1 VRNRTKLQ
9 ILGILILLGG
19 GALLTGCKSTPDLS
33 SANAQKLIQA
43 KYDATPAAGA
53 NISVN
58 DLGMRQ
64 GFTAKYW
71 VRTKEYPNKFWADF
85 TLTPDG
91 KKAVAL
97 PSGKDVIEWRP
108 ESADDKNYAITVIS
122 VATSHLKAKD
132 VKDPQDEVGGTKSTT
147 YTESVSL
154 DGVPSGL
161 QEIAHNP
168 GNQLSVRRTA
178 TFAVDG
184 GAWKLES
191 IN

>member
-1 VRNRTKLQ
+1 MRNRTKLQ
-9 ILGILILLGG
+9 ILGILVLLSG
-19 GALLTGCKSTPDLS
+19 GALLTGCKSAPDLS
-33 SANAQKLIQA
+33 AADAQKLIQA

-71 VRTKEYPNKFWADF
+71 TRTKEYPNKFWADF

-122 VATSHLKAKD
+122 VATNHLKAKD
-132 VKDPQDEVGGTKSTT
+132 VKDPQDEVGGTKSVI

-154 DGVPSGL
+154 DGCLPRCRISL
-161 QEIAHNP
+161 TTRAI
-168 GNQLSVRRTA
+168 S
-178 TFAVDG
+178 
-184 GAWKLES
+184 
-191 IN
+191 

>member
-1 VRNRTKLQ
+1 MINQAKLQ
-9 ILGILILLGG
+9 IVGMLIVLSGG
-19 GALLTGCKSTPDLS
+19 MLLTGCKSTPDLS
-33 SANAQKLIQA
+33 SADAQKLIQA

-71 VRTKEYPNKFWADF
+71 TRTKEYPNKFWADF

-122 VATSHLKAKD
+122 MATNHLKAKD
-132 VKDPQDEVGGTKSTT
+132 VKDPQDEVGGTKSAT

-154 DGVPSGL
+154 DGVPPAL
-161 QEIAHNP
+161 QDIAHNP
-168 GNQLSVRRTA
+168 GNQLSFKRTA
-178 TFAVDG
+178 TFAADG
-184 GAWKLES
+184 GAWKLQS

>member
-1 VRNRTKLQ
+1 MRNRAKLQ
-9 ILGILILLGG
+9 ILGILVLLSG
-19 GALLTGCKSTPDLS
+19 GALLTGCKSAPDLS
-33 SANAQKLIQA
+33 SADAQKLIQA

-71 VRTKEYPNKFWADF
+71 TRTKEYPNKFWADF

-122 VATSHLKAKD
+122 VATNHLKAKD

-154 DGVPSGL
+154 DGVPQAL
-161 QEIAHNP
+161 QDIAHNP
-168 GNQLSVRRTA
+168 GNQLSFKRTA

-184 GAWKLES
+184 GTWKLQS

>member
-1 VRNRTKLQ
+1 MRNRTKLQ
-9 ILGILILLGG
+9 ILGILVLLSG
-19 GALLTGCKSTPDLS
+19 GALLTGCKSAPDLS
-33 SANAQKLIQA
+33 AADAQKLIQA

-71 VRTKEYPNKFWADF
+71 TRTKEYPNKFWADF

-122 VATSHLKAKD
+122 VATNHLKAKD
-132 VKDPQDEVGGTKSTT
+132 VKDPQDEVGGTKSVI

-154 DGVPSGL
+154 DGVPPAL
-161 QEIAHNP
+161 QDIAHNP
-168 GNQLSVRRTA
+168 GNQLSVKRTA

-184 GAWKLES
+184 GAWKLQS